1 MMAVAGRVQPGAR
14 PARRPRARE
23 PGGASGGPLL
33 RRLFPNVYEGWL
45 VVVAA
50 ASITTFIGG
59 AFFYGFGTIFN
70 PIIDEFGWSVAA
82 TSLAFSVR
90 SEAGGIAAPVIGVA
104 IDRLG
109 PQQVLIGGLALVC
122 AGVLLTS
129 YMESIWHF
137 YLAMVLIALGISSA
151 SGPVGTVAAASW
163 FEARRGRALALLSL
177 GGAAAGV
184 MTVPVAL
191 LVDELG
197 WRSALRVLAVVVIVA
212 GSLASINVRR
222 RPPGHRQPMDGLR
235 SAPDDAATR
244 GDPWGIP
251 ARRAIRTR
259 PFVLLALG
267 LIANGFGWTA
277 LIVHQVPFM
286 ESLGVSKAE
295 AGSTVLAFALASVV
309 GRLAGGWLADRY
321 EKRVVLSGAIALMA
335 LGIALMPL
343 VHTLEQSYLVM
354 LIVAPGFGGTA
365 PLRPALLADYFG
377 TTSFGTIAGLSRL
390 WVTIGSFGGPL
401 TVGLIVDSG
410 GGYAPGWLIAAA
422 VVAAGIP
429 LVLAARP
436 PSDLIAYYRRPAGT
450 RPGRAS

>member
-1 MMAVAGRVQPGAR
+1 V
-14 PARRPRARE
+14 
-23 PGGASGGPLL
+23 L
-33 RRLFPNVYEGWL
+33 RRLFPGVYEGWL
-45 VVVAA
+45 VVFSAA
-50 ASITTFIGG
+50 TITTFIGG
-59 AFFYGFGTIFN
+59 AFFYGFGTVFN

-90 SEAGGIAAPVIGVA
+90 SEAGGVAAPLIGVA

-109 PQQVLIGGLALVC
+109 PERVLIGGLALVS

-129 YMESIWHF
+129 YMESIWQF
-137 YLAMVLIALGISSA
+137 YLAMTLIAIGISSA
-151 SGPVGTVAAASW
+151 SGPAGTVAAASW
-163 FEARRGRALALLSL
+163 FEVRRGTALAMLSL

-197 WRSALRVLAVVVIVA
+197 WRVALRVLAVIVLLG
-212 GSLASINVRR
+212 GSLAGVNVRR
-222 RPPGHRQPMDGLR
+222 RPSGHPQPMDGIALAAGEEE
-235 SAPDDAATR
+235 SHGDA
-244 GDPWGIP
+244 WGIP
-251 ARRAIRTR
+251 VARAIRTR
-259 PFVLLALG
+259 AFLLISLG

-286 ESLGVSKAE
+286 ESLGVSKAQ
-295 AGSTVLAFALASVV
+295 AGSTVLAFALASVI

-321 EKRVVLSGAIALMA
+321 EKRVVLAGAIALMA
-335 LGIALMPL
+335 VGIALMPL

-354 LIVAPGFGGTA
+354 LVVAPGFGGTA

-390 WVTIGSFGGPL
+390 WVTIGSFGGPI
-401 TVGLIVDSG
+401 TVGLIVDAG
-410 GGYAPGWLIAAA
+410 GGYTPGWLISAA

-429 LVLAARP
+429 LILAARP
-436 PSDLIAYYRRPAGT
+436 PTALIEQQRHDRGGPPPAG
-450 RPGRAS
+450 RPVEAPAPAAPAPTAPSSIAPGAR

>member
-1 MMAVAGRVQPGAR
+1 M
-14 PARRPRARE
+14 
-23 PGGASGGPLL
+23 L

-59 AFFYGFGTIFN
+59 AFFYGFGTVFN

-109 PQQVLIGGLALVC
+109 PQRVLVGGLALVS

-129 YMESIWHF
+129 YMESIWQF
-137 YLAMVLIALGISSA
+137 YLAMILIALGISSA

-163 FEARRGRALALLSL
+163 FEVRRGRALAVLSL

-191 LVDELG
+191 LVDALG
-197 WRSALRVLAVVVIVA
+197 WREALRVLAIVVLLA
-212 GSLASINVRR
+212 GSLAGINVRS
-222 RPPGHRQPMDGLR
+222 RPRGHRQPLDGIP
-235 SAPDDAATR
+235 AAADDDGTR
-244 GDPWGIP
+244 IDAWGIP
-251 ARRAIRTR
+251 VRRAIRTR
-259 PFVLLALG
+259 AFVLLALG

-321 EKRVVLSGAIALMA
+321 EKRVVLAGAIALMA

-343 VHTLEQSYLVM
+343 VRTIEQSYLVM
-354 LIVAPGFGGTA
+354 LVVAPGFGGTA

-390 WVTIGSFGGPL
+390 CVTIGSFGGPL
-401 TVGLIVDSG
+401 TVGLLVDSG
-410 GGYAPGWLIAAA
+410 AGYTPGWLISA
-422 VVAAGIP
+422 VAVAAGIP
-429 LVLAARP
+429 LVLAAHP
-436 PSDLIAYYRRPAGT
+436 PSALIDRYRRPAGPAL
-450 RPGRAS
+450 RRVGRGR

>member
-1 MMAVAGRVQPGAR
+1 MMALA
-14 PARRPRARE
+14 ARRPERGAGPTPPARGRL
-23 PGGASGGPLL
+23 GGASGGPVL
-33 RRLFPNVYEGWL
+33 RRFFPNVYEGWL
-45 VVVAA
+45 VVVSA

-59 AFFYGFGTIFN
+59 AFFYGFGTVFN

-129 YMESIWHF
+129 YMESIWQF

-197 WRSALRVLAVVVIVA
+197 WRSALRVLAVVVLVA
-212 GSLASINVRR
+212 GSLAGINVRR
-222 RPPGHRQPMDGLR
+222 RPAGHRQPMDGLAA
-235 SAPDDAATR
+235 APDGGGMGGEA
-244 GDPWGIP
+244 WGIP
-251 ARRAIRTR
+251 ARRAVRTR
-259 PFVLLALG
+259 AFLLLALG

-321 EKRVVLSGAIALMA
+321 EKRVVLAWAIARMA
-335 LGIALMPL
+335 VGIALMPL
-343 VHTLEQSYLVM
+343 VRTLEQSYLVM

-401 TVGLIVDSG
+401 TVGLIVDAG
-410 GGYAPGWLIAAA
+410 GGYTPGWLISAA
-422 VVAAGIP
+422 VVAVGIP
-429 LVLAARP
+429 LVLAAHP
-436 PSDLIAYYRRPAGT
+436 PSELIARYRRPAG
-450 RPGRAS
+450 RAAGRGP